1 MAPAHCEYLSIPRLL
16 IGHVHSVVGAS
27 KFSESSN
34 YEDLLASQC
43 TSCNV
48 ANDLSNYWVPQ
59 MYVKK
64 QRDGKFHYVDM
75 DFHVYYKII
84 NDNGQ
89 TGPPGTSNPLL
100 SGDIVAFPPG
110 FKILA
115 GIFLFIFDT
124 VPAPLTDALN

>member
-1 MAPAHCEYLSIPRLL
+1 M
-16 IGHVHSVVGAS
+16 VGAS

-64 QRDGKFHYVDM
+64 QRDGKFHYVEL
-75 DFHVYYKII
+75 DFHVYYKLI
-84 NDNGQ
+84 NDYGQ
-89 TGPPGTSNPLL
+89 TGPPDTPGPL
-100 SGDIVAFPPG
+100 SPGDIVAFPPG

-115 GIFLFIFDT
+115 GIFLFF
-124 VPAPLTDALN
+124 